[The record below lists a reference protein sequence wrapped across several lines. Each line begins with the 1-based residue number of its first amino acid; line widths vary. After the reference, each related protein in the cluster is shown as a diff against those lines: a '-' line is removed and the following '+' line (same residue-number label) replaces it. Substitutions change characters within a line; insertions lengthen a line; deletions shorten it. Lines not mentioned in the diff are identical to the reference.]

1 MLCSF
6 FQTPSDIWIPS
17 KSNLTLRQVDDL
29 IPRINKPENQ
39 PEKHMDPDVPESL
52 ANVISEPKARF
63 DDLVDMCSG
72 RFVTQT
78 QVNKNSAPSQDEGE
92 FSGFDFG
99 DDDGDCKVGKSDV
112 IEDDEEEVIT
122 RIKKIPKQRRLQFS
136 GNFFYVKR

>member
-1 MLCSF
+1 M
-6 FQTPSDIWIPS
+6 
-17 KSNLTLRQVDDL
+17 RQVDDL

-39 PEKHMDPDVPESL
+39 PRKFINPDVPESL

-78 QVNKNSAPSQDEGE
+78 QTNKISVASQDEEE

-99 DDDGDCKVGKSDV
+99 DDDGDCKVVKPNV
-112 IEDDEEEVIT
+112 IEDDDEEVIT

-136 GNFFYVKR
+136 GNFFSDQSVC

>member
-1 MLCSF
+1 M
-6 FQTPSDIWIPS
+6 
-17 KSNLTLRQVDDL
+17 RQVDDL
-29 IPRINKPENQ
+29 IPRIDKPENQ
-39 PEKHMDPDVPESL
+39 TGKHINPDVPESL

-78 QVNKNSAPSQDEGE
+78 QVTKNSAPSQDEGE

-99 DDDGDCKVGKSDV
+99 DDDDGDCKVSKSNEV
-112 IEDDEEEVIT
+112 EDDEEEVIT

-136 GNFFYVKR
+136 GKSFSIKLDLIRFR